1 MLKAELMSKLGYD
14 RGTKWSG
21 RVEDKI
27 SGVKEFSELVGQ
39 SGERIVFQWILEVP

>member
-1 MLKAELMSKLGYD
+1 MTVGPSGH
-14 RGTKWSG
+14 G

-39 SGERIVFQWILEVP
+39 SGERIIFHWILEVP